1 MYYVF
6 WWTGVVR
13 STQKSSLGGF
23 MIIIQDHLNLVVE
36 SGVCRILFNDG
47 HLLMRCL
54 MSVTAS
60 CHFICLIVCS
70 LSLDLLDAYIS
81 MIRIPKLNTSVL
93 GGIIMLLQQHRRTN
107 FCRSRHWT
115 IVGKLCSPWI
125 WWMIYKKIIWLV
137 HGAEIEVYIAQWWVA
152 HVWWSSGIGIQY

>member
-1 MYYVF
+1 
-6 WWTGVVR
+6 
-13 STQKSSLGGF
+13 

-93 GGIIMLLQQHRRTN
+93 GGDYYA
-107 FCRSRHWT
+107 S
-115 IVGKLCSPWI
+115 
-125 WWMIYKKIIWLV
+125 
-137 HGAEIEVYIAQWWVA
+137 AAA
-152 HVWWSSGIGIQY
+152 